1 MPQIKII
8 FLTLVCSLVPVSQV
22 NAAGSI
28 WYNDGDPL
36 STGLDL
42 PPVLF
47 RTDLNVTDSKSAV
60 SDTSC
65 GNIDYSQPLSLAAVT
80 EAALCNNP
88 QTRESYANAK
98 VQAAQLGIA
107 KSAFLPTLNDNLT
120 VSESYVDPKS
130 ASRGRDYYNLS
141 NSLAASYLLYD
152 FGNRDATL
160 ENARQLLQAVSAT
173 QSVVVQN
180 LLLAAI
186 KAYYQVQTDIA
197 LLDATK
203 ESESFNLESF
213 KSAEA
218 KYKAGVSTP
227 ADKLQAET
235 AYAQAVLTRI
245 TAEGTLKTDYGILA
259 NVMGLNANTSLKLV
273 DTRNTA
279 VNTSEIEY
287 DINQLIEHARIRR
300 PDLVASEAQV
310 NAAKASIE
318 ASRAAAKPT
327 VSINLSNSFLDGSDL
342 NSSNN
347 STLGMTVSV
356 PLFAGYAPTYRIRSA
371 EAVAEAKEAQRDRLK
386 LQISLDVWTAFQ
398 SLRTAHETIKSADV
412 LVNSAKE
419 SARVALG
426 RYKAGVGNIIDTL
439 NAQSALAS
447 ANQQKIKA
455 DLSRNIAR
463 ATLAQSIGA
472 LDSVM
477 IQSLPDGTKE
487 LTEAKP

>member
-1 MPQIKII
+1 MLSKLFI
-8 FLTLVCSLVPVSQV
+8 FMMTALSSVQAI
-22 NAAGSI
+22 AAGSV
-28 WYNDGDPL
+28 WYGDDDPL
-36 STGLDL
+36 STSLEL
-42 PPVLF
+42 PP
-47 RTDLNVTDSKSAV
+47 AV
-60 SDTSC
+60 YGAGFKPELAGQSC
-65 GNIDYSQPLSLAAVT
+65 ASLDFSQPLSLADVT
-80 EAALCNNP
+80 EVALCNNP

-107 KSAFLPTLNDNLT
+107 KSAFLPPLTDNF
-120 VSESYVDPKS
+120 SINENYANPKS
-130 ASRGRDYYNLS
+130 ASRGREYNNLS
-141 NSLAASYLLYD
+141 NNLAASYLLYD
-152 FGNRDATL
+152 FGNRDAAL
-160 ENARQLLQAVSAT
+160 ENARQLLNAVSAT
-173 QSVVVQN
+173 QSAIVQN

-197 LLDATK
+197 LLAATK

-235 AYAQAVLTRI
+235 AYAQAVLTRV
-245 TAEGTLKTDYGILA
+245 TAEGALKTDYGILA
-259 NVMGLNANTSLKLV
+259 NVMGLNANMPLKI
-273 DTRNTA
+273 TA
-279 VNTSEIEY
+279 IDNAPVNASEIER
-287 DINQLIEHARIRR
+287 DINQLIEYARVRR

-310 NAAKASIE
+310 NAAKATIE

-327 VSINLSNSFLDGSDL
+327 ITVGLSNSFSDGSSL
-342 NSSNN
+342 SSSNT
-347 STLGMTVSV
+347 STLGFTLSV
-356 PLFAGYAPTYRIRSA
+356 PLFAGYAPTYKIRSA
-371 EAVAEAKEAQRDRLK
+371 EAAAEVKEAQRDQLK

-398 SLRTAHETIKSADV
+398 NLRTAHETIKSADV

-463 ATLAQSIGA
+463 AALAQAIGT

-477 IQSLPDGTKE
+477 IQSLPDGNAA
-487 LTEAKP
+487 LTQAKP

>member
-1 MPQIKII
+1 MLQIKII
-8 FLTLVCSLVPVSQV
+8 FLALVCSLVPVTQV

-47 RTDLNVTDSKSAV
+47 RADSKSV
-60 SDTSC
+60 VPDTSC
-65 GNIDYSQPLSLAAVT
+65 GNIDYSQPLSLTAVT

-107 KSAFLPTLNDNLT
+107 KSAFLPVLNDNLT

-130 ASRGRDYYNLS
+130 ATRGRDYYNLS

-197 LLDATK
+197 LLAATK

-259 NVMGLNANTSLKLV
+259 NVMGLNANAPLKLI
-273 DTRNTA
+273 DTKNTPA
-279 VNTSEIEY
+279 NTGEIEH
-287 DINQLIEHARIRR
+287 DINQLIEYARIRR

-327 VSINLSNSFLDGSDL
+327 VSINLSNNLLDGSNL

-347 STLGMTVSV
+347 STLGLTVSV
-356 PLFAGYAPTYRIRSA
+356 PLFSGYAPTYRIRSA
-371 EAVAEAKEAQRDRLK
+371 EAAAEAKEAQRDQLK

-398 SLRTAHETIKSADV
+398 NLRTAHETIKSADV

-463 ATLAQSIGA
+463 ATLAQSIGT

>member
-1 MPQIKII
+1 MSHKTII
-8 FLTLVCSLVPVSQV
+8 LLTLVCSLLPVTQV
-22 NAAGSI
+22 KAAGSI
-28 WYNDGDPL
+28 WYSDGDPL

-42 PPVLF
+42 PPALH
-47 RTDLNVTDSKSAV
+47 RLDLNRPDLKATMPDI
-60 SDTSC
+60 SC
-65 GNIDYSQPLSLAAVT
+65 GNIDYSQPLSLTAVT

-107 KSAFLPTLNDNLT
+107 KSAFLPSLNDNLT

-130 ASRGRDYYNLS
+130 ATRGRDYYNLS

-197 LLDATK
+197 LLEATK

-245 TAEGTLKTDYGILA
+245 TAEGTLKTDYGVLA
-259 NVMGLNANTSLKLV
+259 NVMGLNANAPLKLI
-273 DTRNTA
+273 DTKNTPA
-279 VNTSEIEY
+279 NTGEIEH
-287 DINQLIEHARIRR
+287 DINQLIEYARIRR
-300 PDLVASEAQV
+300 PDLLASEAQV

-327 VSINLSNSFLDGSDL
+327 VSINLSNSLLDGSNL

-347 STLGMTVSV
+347 STLGLTVSV

-371 EAVAEAKEAQRDRLK
+371 EAAAEAKEAQRNQLK

-398 SLRTAHETIKSADV
+398 NLRTAHETIKSADV

-463 ATLAQSIGA
+463 ATLAQSIGT